1 MLGNFCYHE
10 AHSMAVNGGR
20 TAISQS
26 TTNMGTHVS
35 ICKDFQ
41 LGCPKKRHC
50 KLSLCQQSWN
60 ILLVRPSP
68 SGNQYKVYHSLQQVH
83 KHARQYSN
91 PHKLGPENS
100 C

>member
-1 MLGNFCYHE
+1 MSPY
-10 AHSMAVNGGR
+10 
-20 TAISQS
+20 
-26 TTNMGTHVS
+26 

-41 LGCPKKRHC
+41 LGLPKRRHC
-50 KLSLCQQSWN
+50 KSSLPA
-60 ILLVRPSP
+60 IMELVRRSP